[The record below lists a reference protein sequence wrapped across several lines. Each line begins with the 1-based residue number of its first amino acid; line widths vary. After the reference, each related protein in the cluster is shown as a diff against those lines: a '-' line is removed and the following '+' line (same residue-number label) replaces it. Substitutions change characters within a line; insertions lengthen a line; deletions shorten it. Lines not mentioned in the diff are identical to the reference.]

1 MVEKP
6 IEFITN
12 VEDFKEILDEF
23 PQVEKIEPE
32 EEKAQVQT
40 ITLENIKVL
49 EEQKEQQ
56 NDQISFF

>member
-1 MVEKP
+1 MIEKP

-32 EEKAQVQT
+32 EEKAHVQT

-49 EEQKEQQ
+49 EEQKEEQ
-56 NDQISFF
+56 ND

>member
-1 MVEKP
+1 MIEKP

-32 EEKAQVQT
+32 EEKSHVQT

-49 EEQKEQQ
+49 EEQKEEQ
-56 NDQISFF
+56 ND